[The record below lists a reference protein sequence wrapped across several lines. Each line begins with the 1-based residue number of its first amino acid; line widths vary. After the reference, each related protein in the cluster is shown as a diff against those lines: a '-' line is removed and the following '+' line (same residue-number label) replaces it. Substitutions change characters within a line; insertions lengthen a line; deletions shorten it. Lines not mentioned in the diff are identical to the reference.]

1 MAKQIW
7 SLSLSFI
14 IASLLQMYGMS
25 PSLAQQD
32 ELTRAEVYK
41 LLNNVQLL
49 LRNKPARPAK
59 KADVL
64 APRDALQTAARARA
78 ELLFNEGSLARIDQS
93 TTFLFKPGLRRFQ
106 LTNRVATETVLQLKD
121 GIALVINPP
130 GSAVTTV
137 ETPTST
143 IQLQSLPTPAAP
155 GSPAAPPLS
164 PSQGSS
170 AVMVVYNAA
179 TNTAQHFALTDG
191 VTIATPTGS
200 NPVSLKGGQ
209 VVVAS
214 AGGVG
219 NPVEFDL
226 QGFYST
232 ITLAAGLGPGQE
244 SIVAQES
251 YEVQQTLNFV
261 RIDTLAAVRN
271 QVRRIS
277 SFEATFLRDALTG
290 GDSNFDGQKGKTS
303 VLIFNPSVTT
313 GVFTRT
319 GENTATFTA
328 TNGTVSNISVDFDTQ
343 STTINN
349 NAGVSNSV
357 GLSGNNASATVIN
370 ANGTVTKIQVFGVGG
385 KEPNVGSSFPGT
397 LTTGIAPD
405 S

>member
-1 MAKQIW
+1 MARQIW
-7 SLSLSFI
+7 SLSLSLI
-14 IASLLQMYGMS
+14 ISSLLGLSGMA
-25 PSLAQQD
+25 PGLAQQD

-41 LLNNVQLL
+41 LLNNVQLF

-59 KADVL
+59 KADIL
-64 APRDALQTAARARA
+64 APRDALRTAARARA

-143 IQLQSLPTPAAP
+143 IQLQSLATSATPAA
-155 GSPAAPPLS
+155 PLS

-219 NPVEFDL
+219 QPVEFDL

-251 YEVQQTLNFV
+251 YAVQQTLNIV
-261 RIDTLAAVRN
+261 RISTLAAVRN
-271 QVRRIS
+271 QARRIS
-277 SFEATFLRDALTG
+277 SFETTFLRDALTG

-328 TNGTVSNISVDFDTQ
+328 TNGTVSSISVDFDTQ

-405 S
+405 R